1 MNITKILSS
10 DELSKARLLSKDLIF
25 MDGKESARGSAKDVK
40 ENSEAS
46 PQDKNYQE
54 ISNDILAIMTR
65 NVWLQRRFLPKF
77 FSPPI
82 INRYKVGESYGRH
95 YDTAHMRT
103 NKTSIRKD
111 FSYTI
116 MLSGLNEYEGGEL
129 EIEAGTSKHKVRLDA
144 GDMVIYP
151 STKIHRVLPVTKGER
166 LAYVGWIASHVKD
179 PLAIELLNLY
189 EDLHIAMGKYQ
200 LSRDDELSLTHI
212 KNKLQHL
219 FSD

>member
-1 MNITKILSS
+1 MKVTKILSS
-10 DELSKARLLSKDLIF
+10 DALANARLLSKGLVF
-25 MDGKESARGSAKDVK
+25 MDGKESAHGLAEEVK
-40 ENSEAS
+40 ENSEAN
-46 PQDKNYQE
+46 PQEKSYQE
-54 ISNDILAIMTR
+54 MSDSILAILAQ

-95 YDTAHMRT
+95 YDSAHMRT
-103 NKTSIRKD
+103 TKTSTRKD

-116 MLSGLNEYEGGEL
+116 MLSALNEYEGGEL
-129 EIEAGTSKHKVRLDA
+129 EIEAGSSKHKVRLDA

-151 STKIHRVLPVTKGER
+151 STTIHRVLPVIRGER

-189 EDLHIAMGKYQ
+189 EDLHIAICKYP
-200 LSRDDELSLTHI
+200 LSKDDELSLSLIHI
-212 KNKLQHL
+212 
-219 FSD
+219 